1 MIKIVI
7 EYKELISLI
16 PRNYSD
22 RANFIRIPPNA
33 PPAQV
38 KKLLSRQRSYTVN
51 LSMNELQ
58 LFRISSIE
66 YVKAKSCTIIGSA
79 REYSMKSKFFPIFR
93 QDFIKVAKS
102 TDVWILTNGIN
113 TSIIKLLGEINRTN
127 PDSSQPIHL
136 ISIAPWGCVSD
147 VEQLDVYGTNVIYN
161 KPKTNKRSLESNHAH
176 FIFIDND
183 TKHEYRSELEF
194 RSHFEKTVSEN
205 SFSLQNKTKACSYC
219 Y

>member
-66 YVKAKSCTIIGSA
+66 YVKAKSCTN
-79 REYSMKSKFFPIFR
+79 
-93 QDFIKVAKS
+93 
-102 TDVWILTNGIN
+102 VWILTNGIN

-127 PDSSQPIHL
+127 PDPSQSIHF
-136 ISIAPWGCVSD
+136 ISIAPWGCVSS
-147 VEQLDVYGTNVIYN
+147 VEQLAVYGTNVIYN
-161 KPKTNKRSLESNHAH
+161 KPKTDETSFESNHVLL
-176 FIFIDND
+176 IFIDND
-183 TKHEYRSELEF
+183 TKHEYGSELEF
-194 RSHFEKTVSEN
+194 QSHF
-205 SFSLQNKTKACSYC
+205 TKIYMWKFIFIIK
-219 Y
+219 